1 MSGCLLKNS
10 SPKCQEY
17 LVQSYMSE
25 MCIINLLFSSFRK
38 IKETM
43 DVIPTLERI
52 HIKEELIAIYSS

>member
-1 MSGCLLKNS
+1 M
-10 SPKCQEY
+10 
-17 LVQSYMSE
+17 QSYMSE